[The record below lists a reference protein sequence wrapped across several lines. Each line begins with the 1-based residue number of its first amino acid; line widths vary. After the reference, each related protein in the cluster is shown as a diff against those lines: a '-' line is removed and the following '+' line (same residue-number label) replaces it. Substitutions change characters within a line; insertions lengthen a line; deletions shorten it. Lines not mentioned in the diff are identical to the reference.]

1 MSAAEELPQGAGAGQ
16 VQELAGV
23 VEDELTQ
30 GAVVATVP
38 AEAAA
43 DEPVQTVEAE
53 SGQEIAAE
61 DELAQEGTSEDA
73 PSPEAVPETVSSPDA
88 VPETVSSPEAEPT
101 IVDADAVV
109 AAMLEEEA
117 LAFEEAQ
124 ALGATGEGAVT
135 STAPEVVLSDELS
148 AEANLLIAEVL
159 GTSVAEETT
168 LQQASQDVALS
179 DAGLPAD
186 ELPAAVPSETVIPS
200 QLVVGDSQ
208 ALGNGEGTVDR
219 ATLAP
224 SPEEDQA
231 TAEGVGEVIPVA
243 AIDESDTPANAL
255 ETASEEDELVAS
267 SGEPAESDATSTEPV
282 VGAAAPRV
290 GAPAVDEGAYA
301 AVRLRFA
308 ELSSTNPQDW
318 YPVFRARHGMLAV
331 LRALARVRGKV
342 EVITQLLTCC
352 MAVNPILA
360 AGLEPRYGDIDAS
373 TLALDPHCLPMSDRT
388 GAVVLQHTFGIID
401 MIGDAALAEAA
412 YNAQALLVED
422 SAHCVGQLSRDVLGQ
437 PFADV
442 SVHSLGVGKM
452 AQSSFGGA
460 IWVNPLMMDKEL
472 RAAIVEELQGLRPVA
487 PRYDRATTG
496 YDTRLRVLTRLP
508 DGMRRALWNPLAKT
522 GVFVPAVTTKERAG
536 EVFLEPALPGRHTLE
551 QMEQALGGLP
561 DVEERARVAC
571 RVYADELG
579 YLTEAGLIPEAALAG
594 SQALMRFPLV
604 LASHLEADALIDH
617 LGVQGHYCDSWGRP
631 LLFPGVLDEGIYHF
645 DGDLA
650 ALPATQ
656 RCSSGIVPLMTSVTP
671 AEARETAEI
680 VLAWISR

>member
-1 MSAAEELPQGAGAGQ
+1 MSAADELPQGAGAGASQ
-16 VQELAGV
+16 AAAVTPEDERAQGV
-23 VEDELTQ
+23 VD
-30 GAVVATVP
+30 
-38 AEAAA
+38 AAA
-43 DEPVQTVEAE
+43 EVAADDSAQAAETE
-53 SGQEIAAE
+53 SGQEIAPE
-61 DELAQEGTSEDA
+61 DELAQEDAVED
-73 PSPEAVPETVSSPDA
+73 VSSSDA
-88 VPETVSSPEAEPT
+88 VPEIVSTPDAEPT

-109 AAMLEEEA
+109 AVMLEEEA

-124 ALGATGEGAVT
+124 ALGATGEGAVA
-135 STAPEVVLSDELS
+135 SAAPEVVLSDELS

-159 GTSVAEETT
+159 GTSVEEEAALGRT
-168 LQQASQDVALS
+168 SRDVVAS
-179 DAGLPAD
+179 DAGLPVD
-186 ELPAAVPSETVIPS
+186 ELPATAPSETELAEKVS
-200 QLVVGDSQ
+200 QPVASDAQTS
-208 ALGNGEGTVDR
+208 GNGGGAVDGAAL
-219 ATLAP
+219 ATP
-224 SPEEDQA
+224 PEEDQA
-231 TAEGVGEVIPVA
+231 TVEGADRAVPTAVATESAMLANAVEAAGEE
-243 AIDESDTPANAL
+243 DESD
-255 ETASEEDELVAS
+255 AS
-267 SGEPAESDATSTEPV
+267 SDEPAGSDATSTEPV
-282 VGAAAPRV
+282 VAAAAHRV
-290 GAPAVDEGAYA
+290 SAPDVDEGAYA

-308 ELSSTNPQDW
+308 EISGTNPQDW

-331 LRALARVRGKV
+331 FRALARVRGEV

-360 AGLEPRYGDIDAS
+360 AGLVPCYGDIDAS
-373 TLALDPHCLPMSDRT
+373 TLALDPTRLPMSERT

-412 YNAQALLVED
+412 YNASALLVED
-422 SAHCVGQLSRDVLGQ
+422 SAHCVGRLSRDVLGQ

-460 IWVNPLMMDKEL
+460 IWVNPLMTDKEL
-472 RAAIVEELQGLRPVA
+472 RAAIVEELEGLRPVA

-522 GVFVPAVTTKERAG
+522 GVFVPAVTTRERAG

-551 QMEQALGGLP
+551 QMEQALEGLA
-561 DVEERARVAC
+561 DLEERARVAC

-650 ALPATQ
+650 ALPTTR

>member
-1 MSAAEELPQGAGAGQ
+1 MSTADELPQGVGTRPS
-16 VQELAGV
+16 QELAGAA
-23 VEDELTQ
+23 EEELTQ
-30 GAVVATVP
+30 GAAVAAMLT
-38 AEAAA
+38 EAAA
-43 DEPVQTVEAE
+43 DELVPTIEDE
-53 SGQEIAAE
+53 PGQEIVPE
-61 DELAQEGTSEDA
+61 DELAQEDAAEDV
-73 PSPEAVPETVSSPDA
+73 PSPDAVPDTVPSPDA
-88 VPETVSSPEAEPT
+88 VPETGPAADVEST

-117 LAFEEAQ
+117 IAFEEVQ

-135 STAPEVVLSDELS
+135 NAVPEVVLSDELS

-159 GTSVAEETT
+159 GTSVEEETALGRT
-168 LQQASQDVALS
+168 SRDVVAS
-179 DAGLPAD
+179 DAGLPVD
-186 ELPAAVPSETVIPS
+186 ELPATAPSETEVPS
-200 QLVVGDSQ
+200 QPAVGESQ
-208 ALGNGEGTVDR
+208 ALGNGDGAVDHAAL
-219 ATLAP
+219 ATP
-224 SPEEDQA
+224 PEEDQA
-231 TAEGVGEVIPVA
+231 TADEAVRAFPVA
-243 AIDESDTPANAL
+243 ATDKSDTPANLVEAV
-255 ETASEEDELVAS
+255 SEEDEPVAS
-267 SGEPAESDATSTEPV
+267 SGESAESDATSTEPA
-282 VGAAAPRV
+282 VGAVAPQV
-290 GAPAVDEGAYA
+290 GAPAVDGGAYA

-308 ELSSTNPQDW
+308 EISGTNPQDW

-331 LRALARVRGKV
+331 FRALARVRGQV

-373 TLALDPHCLPMSDRT
+373 TLALDPNCLPMSERT

-412 YNAQALLVED
+412 YNASALLVED

-460 IWVNPLMMDKEL
+460 IWVNPLMTDKEL
-472 RAAIVEELQGLRPVA
+472 RAAIVEELEGLRPVA

-522 GVFVPAVTTKERAG
+522 GVFVPAVTTRERAG

-551 QMEQALGGLP
+551 QMEQALEGLP

-650 ALPATQ
+650 ALPTTQ